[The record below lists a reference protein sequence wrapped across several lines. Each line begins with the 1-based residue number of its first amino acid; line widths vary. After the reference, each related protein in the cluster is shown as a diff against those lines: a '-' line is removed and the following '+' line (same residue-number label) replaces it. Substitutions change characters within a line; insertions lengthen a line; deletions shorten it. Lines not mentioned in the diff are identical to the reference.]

1 MERRTVMMGMGMGA
15 LAAAAG
21 TVSESASAAE
31 GKPKRTPNTGKIAV
45 ISGVSSGIGQATAL
59 VLVEKGINV
68 IGTYHKNQPGA
79 LKLVEEAKQRG
90 TGKVFIFPLDLNFMD
105 SISQFRDNAVA
116 TLQKEWKTDR
126 FDYLVNN
133 AGISLT
139 AKFGEM
145 TEEAFDELM
154 RVDLKGHF
162 FLTQKFLPNLK
173 DGGAIVNV
181 ASSAALPTSISS
193 GYSAYGTMKAGMTVL
208 TRYMAKEL
216 GAARKIRVN
225 SVSPG
230 PTRTRLGND
239 GFTRHPEVIP
249 VLAAQTTLGRV
260 GEPSDLGK
268 VIASLLSDELG
279 WVTGHNVEASGGFN
293 M

>member
-1 MERRTVMMGMGMGA
+1 MERRTVMIGMGVGA
-15 LAAAAG
+15 LAAAAS
-21 TVSESASAAE
+21 TVSAAE
-31 GKPKRTPNTGKIAV
+31 GKSSGSKKFVPNTGKVAV
-45 ISGVSSGIGQATAL
+45 ISGVSSGIGQGTAL
-59 VLVEKGINV
+59 LLVEKGINV

-90 TGKVFIFPLDLNFMD
+90 TGKVFIFPLDLNFLD
-105 SISQFRDNAVA
+105 SIAKFHENAVA
-116 TLQKEWKTDR
+116 TLQKEWKTDT

-133 AGISLT
+133 AGISST

-145 TEEAFDELM
+145 TEEAFDELL

-162 FLTQKFLPNLK
+162 FLSQKFLPNIK

-181 ASSAALPTSISS
+181 ASSAALPTSISP
-193 GYSAYGTMKAGMTVL
+193 GYSAYGTMKGGVIIM

-216 GAARKIRVN
+216 GERKIRVN
-225 SVSPG
+225 SVCPG

-239 GFTRHPEVIP
+239 GFARHPEVIP
-249 VLAAQTTLGRV
+249 ILAKQTVLGRV
-260 GEPSDLGK
+260 GEPSDLGN
-268 VIASLLSDELG
+268 VIVSLLSDEMG

>member
-1 MERRTVMMGMGMGA
+1 
-15 LAAAAG
+15 
-21 TVSESASAAE
+21 
-31 GKPKRTPNTGKIAV
+31 
-45 ISGVSSGIGQATAL
+45 
-59 VLVEKGINV
+59 LVEKGINV

-79 LKLVEEAKQRG
+79 LKLVEDAKKRG
-90 TGKVFIFPLDLNFMD
+90 TGKVIVFPLDLNFMD
-105 SISQFRDNAVA
+105 SITQFRDNAVA
-116 TLQKEWKTDR
+116 TLQKEWKTDT

-181 ASSAALPTSISS
+181 ASSAALPTSISA
-193 GYSAYGTMKAGMTVL
+193 GYSAYGAMKGGMAIL

-216 GAARKIRVN
+216 GATRKIRVN

-239 GFTRHPEVIP
+239 GFARHPEVIP

-260 GEPSDLGK
+260 GEPVDLGR